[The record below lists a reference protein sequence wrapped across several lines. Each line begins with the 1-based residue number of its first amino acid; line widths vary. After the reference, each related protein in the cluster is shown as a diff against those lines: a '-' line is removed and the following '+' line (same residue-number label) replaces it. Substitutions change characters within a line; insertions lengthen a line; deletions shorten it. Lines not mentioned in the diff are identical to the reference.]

1 MKHYVCRGCGN
12 LVAMINDTGRRIGCC
27 GENMHELT
35 PNSVDASREKHQPTI
50 AQAGD
55 VVTVTV
61 GEAGN
66 MHPQLPEH
74 AISWVCLITTGGSQR
89 KLLTPDGKA
98 EAKFYLAPG
107 EKVVK
112 AFAYCNLH
120 GLWVTECKSDGS
132 CDRAKRA

>member
-1 MKHYVCRGCGN
+1 MKHYVCRFCGN

-27 GENMHELT
+27 SKDMEELT
-35 PNSVDASREKHQPTI
+35 PGVVEASREKHTPVI
-50 AQAGD
+50 SEKGG

-61 GEAGN
+61 GTEDN
-66 MHPQLPEH
+66 RHPMLPEH

-89 KLLTPDGKA
+89 KMLTPDGKS

-120 GLWVTECKSDGS
+120 GLWVAEVK
-132 CDRAKRA
+132 